1 VSLMPA
7 VAPRTGPVGAR
18 TGAGAVAGNG
28 GYRGGYNGG
37 NAPPPVAVPPS
48 EEAIETLMVRSDAY
62 LVESIASLVTSLFGL
77 KASSLTRQDDFE
89 YRMPPTF
96 HSVDTYCT
104 YLLSLSLY
112 STTRL

>member
-7 VAPRTGPVGAR
+7 IAPRTGPAGAR
-18 TGAGAVAGNG
+18 TGAGAGNGNG

-62 LVESIASLVTSLFGL
+62 LVESIS
-77 KASSLTRQDDFE
+77 
-89 YRMPPTF
+89 
-96 HSVDTYCT
+96 H
-104 YLLSLSLY
+104 LS
-112 STTRL
+112 